1 MRPRVCVA
9 AVVAS
14 IALTLG
20 ATPALADTK
29 TRVDPVGDAPAG
41 IDITLARYSYENG
54 RVSVRARVP
63 DLARRGR
70 ADLSI
75 SRFEIFDAGYVV
87 RLVKR
92 AGKPPRTR
100 LYFFDHFDLHRR
112 PCDDVRGWWRNGA
125 VRLSVDADCLEDH
138 ARRRIFTQV
147 GLIRR
152 QDFDMAPA
160 VRRLAR
166 G

>member
-1 MRPRVCVA
+1 LRHLVRIAV
-9 AVVAS
+9 VVAS
-14 IALTLG
+14 IALSLG
-20 ATPALADTK
+20 VTPALAETK
-29 TRVDPVGDAPAG
+29 TRVDPADDAPAG

-54 RVSVRARVP
+54 RVSVMARVP
-63 DLARRGR
+63 HLARRGR

-75 SRFEIFDAGYVV
+75 SRFEIFDAGYVL

-112 PCDDVRGWWRNGA
+112 PCDDVRGSWRSGT

-152 QDFDMAPA
+152 QTVDVAPA
-160 VRRLAR
+160 VRRLER